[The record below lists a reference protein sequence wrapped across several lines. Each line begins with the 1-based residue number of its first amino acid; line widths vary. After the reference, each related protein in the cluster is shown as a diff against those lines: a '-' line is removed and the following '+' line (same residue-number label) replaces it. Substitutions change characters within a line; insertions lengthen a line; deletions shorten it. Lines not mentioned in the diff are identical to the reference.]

1 MKIWVRYLLK
11 EVFKIF
17 ALILCCFFFLYS
29 MMDYSLHVR
38 SFVNI
43 PFYKALLYYLGLFSK
58 RLDLLVPLSLLL
70 AAIRSLSSLSR
81 TNEILA
87 LQASGISYHRLT
99 APLFAVGGILTLFLY
114 AGHQFLVPISNV
126 YTDRFE
132 ATYFKKKDKRVLPIY
147 GILLESGGHLI
158 YQAKVEGVYT
168 DVFYIPDFDHIYHMN
183 RLEGKVGTNVDYI
196 ARSPLG
202 QLEKKASYPTHTFK
216 ELKINP
222 KKTAFIPYE
231 NRSLSALFQD
241 KEATN
246 ELKGKLAY
254 KLTAPLF
261 CLLCLLGVLPYAIS
275 YSRGRSS
282 FFLYAF
288 SLFGFIFYYVLVSL
302 ATTLT
307 MAGALSPWISFPILI
322 AVPLITCGS
331 KYLFRVS

>member
-11 EVFKIF
+11 EVFKVF

-38 SFVNI
+38 AFVNI
-43 PFYKALLYYLGLFSK
+43 PFYKAMLYYLGLFSK

-70 AAIRSLSSLSR
+70 ASIRSLSILSR
-81 TNEILA
+81 NNELLA
-87 LQASGISYHRLT
+87 LQASGISFHKLT
-99 APLFAVGGILTLFLY
+99 SPLFAVGGVLTLFLY
-114 AGHQFLVPISNV
+114 TSHQFFVPISNV
-126 YTDRFE
+126 YTDKFE
-132 ATYFKKKDKRVLPIY
+132 ATHFKKKDKRVLPIH

-158 YQAKVEGVYT
+158 YQTKAEGIYE
-168 DVFYIPDFDHIYHMN
+168 DVFYILDFDHIYHMN
-183 RLEGKVGTNVDYI
+183 SLDGQVGVNVDYI
-196 ARSPLG
+196 TRTPLG
-202 QLEKKASYPTHTFK
+202 QLEKKVSYPTYIFD

-231 NRSLSALFQD
+231 NRSLSELFYE
-241 KEATN
+241 KEPSN

-254 KLTAPLF
+254 KLVAPLF
-261 CLLCLLGVLPYAIS
+261 CLLCLLGVLPYAIN

-288 SLFGFIFYYVLVSL
+288 SLFGFIFYYMLVSL

-307 MAGALSPWISFPILI
+307 MAGALSPLISYPILI
-322 AVPLITCGS
+322 IIPLITCGS